1 MDDRR
6 FDRLTRSL
14 ADGISRRRLL
24 SAAGLAAGWLSLG
37 HRREIGAQDD
47 RDEGST
53 IEIVGVDDTPCS
65 TVACPL
71 NHRCIAEACCPE
83 KQACGDV
90 CCPPQ
95 TVGCIAPPV
104 GPDGSIGK
112 AGCLCSEGLFYDD
125 WANTCRSCLS
135 FGDPCRGESDCC
147 TGVCVDGACS
157 CIGGGN
163 ACTGDDQCCNG
174 HCDRGIC
181 TCVQSGGACSADY
194 ACCGVA
200 CVGGVCSNCTL
211 AGGSCRTDDDCCGK
225 KSHSGK
231 APFEEWGTCVDG
243 VCRCCYNGSWNLAC
257 GPGYPGGDGLE
268 YPTADLCCDYPLT
281 GYGCCEDQTDCASCV
296 VGCCT
301 DGVDCDI
308 AAGIFPG
315 CPARAAKIDV
325 LPTDPF
331 ACST

>member
-71 NHRCIAEACCPE
+71 SHRCIAGACCPE

-163 ACTGDDQCCNG
+163 ACTGDDQCC
-174 HCDRGIC
+174 
-181 TCVQSGGACSADY
+181 
-194 ACCGVA
+194 
-200 CVGGVCSNCTL
+200 
-211 AGGSCRTDDDCCGK
+211 
-225 KSHSGK
+225 
-231 APFEEWGTCVDG
+231 
-243 VCRCCYNGSWNLAC
+243 
-257 GPGYPGGDGLE
+257 
-268 YPTADLCCDYPLT
+268 
-281 GYGCCEDQTDCASCV
+281 
-296 VGCCT
+296 
-301 DGVDCDI
+301 
-308 AAGIFPG
+308 
-315 CPARAAKIDV
+315 
-325 LPTDPF
+325 
-331 ACST
+331 